1 MNNTTVLA
9 APKTCLPETLSEGCA
24 KKLAEMG
31 VGTCI
36 FVIQLPHGPT
46 VSAAA
51 ARKVVV
57 VWRGQKF
64 LNIMVRKQ
72 DAESLLFTV
81 RRLLGKETRPRQK
94 HQDAAEAAA
103 EAAAAAAPAAP
114 AATADTATDLGGAA
128 PMAVDE

>member
-1 MNNTTVLA
+1 MLA

-24 KKLAEMG
+24 KKLSEMG

-36 FVIQLPHGPT
+36 FVITLPHGPN
-46 VSAAA
+46 VAAAA
-51 ARKVVV
+51 ARKVLV

-94 HQDAAEAAA
+94 HQDAA
-103 EAAAAAAPAAP
+103 AAAASAKPDA
-114 AATADTATDLGGAA
+114 GGAA
-128 PMAVDE
+128 PMAVDDE